1 MVFCARKFRG
11 VFKKEHKYIVC
22 RKMRKFNQ
30 AEFLMD
36 VTNVPWETI
45 VRSFETVEETVH
57 LFTETLN
64 LIIEKHAPLQQR
76 RVSQKYCPWLTP
88 DFYKLRKSRD
98 KLKKSAIKTKSRILM
113 ESYRHVRNKVN
124 SLNRTLKK
132 KYYSNKIQESVGNLQ
147 QTWKIAN
154 QIVDK
159 SSKTTKIDSIRL
171 DDKTINDKK
180 IIPNIMNEYFC
191 NIGNSLKESV
201 PYEKNPLM

>member
-1 MVFCARKFRG
+1 
-11 VFKKEHKYIVC
+11 
-22 RKMRKFNQ
+22 MRKFNQ

-45 VRSFETVEETVH
+45 VRSFETVEDTVH

-132 KYYSNKIQESVGNLQ
+132 KYYSNKIQESVGNLK

-154 QIVDK
+154 QILNK

-171 DDKTINDKK
+171 DDKTITDKK

-191 NIGNSLKESV
+191 NIGNSLKEAF
-201 PYEKNPLM
+201 LMKRIL